1 MNTNNVSYVNFIC
14 AMFAKYGAIFCNR
27 SLFLFEGIFYLLL
40 LLKEYFSEFLVD
52 Y

>member
-27 SLFLFEGIFYLLL
+27 SLFLFEGIFYFVITF
-40 LLKEYFSEFLVD
+40 KRVFLRIPS
-52 Y
+52 